1 MVVLG
6 LVIGVVV
13 AVIVGAQGCGEH
25 HPAKRGFHG
34 GGGGS
39 AAPAGSGGPGGG
51 GGASGG
57 GASAS
62 AAGGGGASASAPTG
76 RGRALASAPAGRAS
90 SSAPAGRASASR
102 PLRTADPRGPFVG
115 YRRGHMTR
123 ADAPRPSRLVALTFD
138 DGPAAATLQIRSAL
152 SQRNA
157 RATFFVI
164 GAMPPAG
171 PAVIKETAR
180 AGMQTANH
188 TWSHRPMP
196 TLSPA

>member
-13 AVIVGAQGCGEH
+13 AVIVGARGCGEH

-62 AAGGGGASASAPTG
+62 AAGGGGASASAP
-76 RGRALASAPAGRAS
+76 
-90 SSAPAGRASASR
+90 AGRASASR
-102 PLRTADPRGPFVG
+102 PLRIADPRGPFVG

-123 ADAPRPSRLVALTFD
+123 ADAPRPSRLGARTFG
-138 DGPAAATLQIRSAL
+138 DGAGAATRH
-152 SQRNA
+152 
-157 RATFFVI
+157 V
-164 GAMPPAG
+164 
-171 PAVIKETAR
+171 
-180 AGMQTANH
+180 
-188 TWSHRPMP
+188 
-196 TLSPA
+196 